1 MTVTSPW
8 WQQWEGFPVLNCF
21 SARQGLGV
29 LVLNVRYTATAMDW
43 NDTVQPGSAHTQSI
57 SEATM
62 AVPSQTLPVQPLSL
76 SLSLFCSLCPCC
88 CSLSVSLGWR
98 CPCCGCNRC
107 VVLLVC
113 LADSF
118 GTVLGLFFRFVHLV
132 AHRDPPTKQKTTA
145 TRREGEERRG
155 SARKKKTKRASAHA
169 RNGPDGSRIRHGS
182 FP

>member
-43 NDTVQPGSAHTQSI
+43 NDTVQPGSAQTQSI

-62 AVPSQTLPVQPLSL
+62 AVPSQTLPVQPLAL
-76 SLSLFCSLCPCC
+76 SLSFALFVRAVAVC
-88 CSLSVSLGWR
+88 LSVSGGVAL
-98 CPCCGCNRC
+98 
-107 VVLLVC
+107 VVV
-113 LADSF
+113 AIAASF
-118 GTVLGLFFRFVHLV
+118 FLFAWLTVLVPFWACFSALFISLRT
-132 AHRDPPTKQKTTA
+132 AIPPPNKKRQQH
-145 TRREGEERRG
+145 GEKEKNG
-155 SARKKKTKRASAHA
+155 EARPEKKKKTKRASAHA